1 VLVVH
6 NIGWKKFV
14 NKTKDSNMNVSIEDI
29 KGIEQE
35 LGIQLTD
42 EQRDIILKHY
52 QRVVMDKGESW
63 YVIIKELIN
72 DICSQ

>member
-1 VLVVH
+1 
-6 NIGWKKFV
+6 
-14 NKTKDSNMNVSIEDI
+14 MNVNINDI

-42 EQRDIILKHY
+42 EQRDMILKHY